1 MNAKDLL
8 SRLSE
13 DTGSPKDAVEI
24 LPVIQKLQEWETP
37 APADQETT
45 RLAVSL
51 QRFLKTHRNSTIS
64 HRLHLGWL
72 VLCSQLR
79 VVQYEIW
86 AASALVMGL
95 GFLVTLAYGLTN
107 ATEATL
113 PFVLL
118 APIAAAAGVAF
129 LYGPVVDPA
138 LEIELTTPV
147 SPRQV
152 LAARLVIVF
161 GFDLLLGL
169 TGSAILSIVRPEIIF
184 WPLVSAWL
192 APMTFLASLAFLLI
206 TLTLDSGASLLACL
220 VLWIIQNVRFFIDTN
235 RLPFT
240 LPDLTAATAR
250 PWLWLLAILLS
261 GLAMWLGGNEEHW
274 LRKQA

>member
-1 MNAKDLL
+1 MNDKELIT
-8 SRLSE
+8 RLGE
-13 DTGSPKDAVEI
+13 DTGSPEQAAEL
-24 LPVIQKLQEWETP
+24 LPIIQQLQEWEMP
-37 APADQETT
+37 VPMAHETA
-45 RLAVSL
+45 RLIEAL
-51 QRFLKTHRNSTIS
+51 QRSLKPRLNSTIS

-72 VLCSQLR
+72 VLYSQLR

-86 AASALVMGL
+86 AASSLVMGL
-95 GFLVTLAYGLTN
+95 GFLVTLAYGLTS
-107 ATEATL
+107 AQEATL

-129 LYGPVVDPA
+129 LYGPAVDPA

-152 LAARLVIVF
+152 LVARLVLIF
-161 GFDLLLGL
+161 GFNLLLGM
-169 TGSAILSIVRPEIIF
+169 TGSAILSIVRNDVTF

-220 VLWIIQNVRFFIDTN
+220 VLWIFQNVRLIIDPN

-240 LPDLTAATAR
+240 LPDLTATTTR
-250 PWLWLLAILLS
+250 PWLWLLTIVLS
-261 GLAMWLGGNEEHW
+261 GVALWIGGGEEHW
-274 LRKQA
+274 LRKRA